1 MKKLVLVFCISLFFA
16 SAFGQRV
23 DLDRFNFTASYRDF
37 PDEPLPAE
45 FKTYNVRIEA
55 APSLGLGYSS
65 SSLENLINIEG
76 LKKVTGTGHI
86 TIIAMLDDIVIEKT
100 ETKER
105 VQVTKDKQGLEVRKS
120 FFATEMIYSFSARAT
135 VYDYKGNT
143 VISNYILFERENK
156 RTYKTSEFSNPV
168 DAANNFNNKVLE
180 TKSNLS
186 KQLVNG
192 AISNLNS
199 YLNANYG
206 YAIQKVTDIFWVL
219 NNKKHPEYGEHQKAW
234 NNFKNAIVLMNPDE
248 PLDKV
253 KEKLKPVIAYYD
265 KVKNIYTASDKEARK
280 LRYASYYN
288 LAKIY
293 LYLDDPAAAMREA
306 DALAMNDFD
315 ESDGRNLRAIAENLD
330 EQLKKNNASSRHF
343 PVVIS
348 SFQPPVKETPL
359 TYPYTKG
366 PPNTGGLFFLIG
378 GELSPL

>member
-1 MKKLVLVFCISLFFA
+1 MIFA
-16 SAFGQRV
+16 SVFAQRV
-23 DLDRFNFTASYRDF
+23 DLDRFNFTASFRDF
-37 PDEPLPAE
+37 PDEPLPNE
-45 FKTYNVRIEA
+45 YKTYNIRIEA
-55 APSLGLGYSS
+55 SPSLGLGYSAS
-65 SSLENLINIEG
+65 NLENLINIEG

-105 VQVTKDKQGLEVRKS
+105 VQVTKDKNNVEISKS
-120 FFATEMIYSFSARAT
+120 FFSTEMTYSFSARAT

-143 VISNYILFERENK
+143 VVSNYILFDRESK
-156 RTYKTSEFSNPV
+156 RSYKTPEFSNPV
-168 DAANNFNNKVLE
+168 DAANNFNNKALE
-180 TKSNLS
+180 TKANLA

-192 AISNLNS
+192 AVSNLNS
-199 YLNANYG
+199 YLNTNYG
-206 YAIQKVTDIFWVL
+206 YAIQKVNDIFWVL
-219 NNKKHPEYGEHQKAW
+219 NNKKHPEYGEQQKAW

-265 KVKNIYTASDKEARK
+265 KVKTIYTGTDKEARK

-293 LYLDDPAAAMREA
+293 LYLDDPTSAMREA

-315 ESDGRNLRAIAENLD
+315 ESDGRNLRAVAENLD
-330 EQLKKNNASSRHF
+330 EQLKKNNASTRHF

-348 SFQPPVKETPL
+348 SFQPPVK
-359 TYPYTKG
+359 
-366 PPNTGGLFFLIG
+366 
-378 GELSPL
+378 

>member
-1 MKKLVLVFCISLFFA
+1 MKKLILVFFTTLCFVVSFA
-16 SAFGQRV
+16 QRV

-45 FKTYNVRIEA
+45 YKTYNVRIEA

-65 SSLENLINIEG
+65 TNLENLISIEG
-76 LKKVTGTGHI
+76 LKKVTGTGHV

-105 VQVTKDKQGLEVRKS
+105 VQVTKDKNNVEVRKS
-120 FFATEMIYSFSARAT
+120 FFATEMTYSFSARAT
-135 VYDYKGNT
+135 VYDYRGNT
-143 VISNYILFERENK
+143 VVSNHILSERENK
-156 RTYKTSEFSNPV
+156 RTYKAPESSNPV
-168 DAANNFNNKVLE
+168 EAANNFNNKVLE
-180 TKSNLS
+180 IKTNLS

-199 YLNANYG
+199 YLNTNYG
-206 YAIQKVTDIFWVL
+206 YAIQKVNDIFWVL
-219 NNKKHPEYGEHQKAW
+219 NNKKHPEYSEQQKAW

-248 PLDKV
+248 SLDKV
-253 KEKLKPVIAYYD
+253 KEKMKPVIAYYE
-265 KVKNIYTASDKEARK
+265 KVKTIYTGSDKEAKK

-293 LYLDDPAAAMREA
+293 LYLDDPAAAIREA

-330 EQLKKNNASSRHF
+330 EQLKRNNATTRHF

-348 SFQPPVKETPL
+348 SFQPPVK
-359 TYPYTKG
+359 
-366 PPNTGGLFFLIG
+366 
-378 GELSPL
+378 

>member
-1 MKKLVLVFCISLFFA
+1 MKNLILIFCASLCSVSSIA
-16 SAFGQRV
+16 QRV

-37 PDEPLPAE
+37 PDEPLPIE
-45 FKTYNVRIEA
+45 YKTYNVRIEA
-55 APSLGLGYSS
+55 SPSLGLGYSVTN
-65 SSLENLINIEG
+65 LENLISIEG

-86 TIIAMLDDIVIEKT
+86 TIIAILDDIVIEKT

-105 VQVTKDKQGLEVRKS
+105 VQVTKDKNNVEIRKS
-120 FFATEMIYSFSARAT
+120 FFATEMVYSFSARAT

-143 VISNYILFERENK
+143 VTSSHILSDRENK
-156 RTYKTSEFSNPV
+156 RTYKTPEYSNPV
-168 DAANNFNNKVLE
+168 DAANNFNNKILE
-180 TKSNLS
+180 IKSNLS
-186 KQLVNG
+186 KQLVSG

-199 YLNANYG
+199 HLNTNYG
-206 YAIQKVTDIFWVL
+206 YAIQKVNDIFWVL

-234 NNFKNAIVLMNPDE
+234 NSFKNAIVLMNPDE

-265 KVKNIYTASDKEARK
+265 KVKTIYTASDKEAKK

-293 LYLDDPAAAMREA
+293 IYLDDPIAAMREA

-348 SFQPPVKETPL
+348 SFQPPVK
-359 TYPYTKG
+359 
-366 PPNTGGLFFLIG
+366 
-378 GELSPL
+378 